1 MTKNDH
7 RPVGATIELVALCS
21 PQIFPHSG
29 EAGATGQTP
38 TRLVVLLSR
47 GPCGGQGPARTWPLV
62 MTSVPLRIRILFT
75 HTPLNGCQRW
85 AGTRSVLGAAAGR
98 PRSCPPA
105 PLQQLPPALLSPA
118 PASSPS
124 CFVPAACCSGG
135 SLAQHKLSF
144 SFLLKNTQGFPGVD

>member
-1 MTKNDH
+1 MTK
-7 RPVGATIELVALCS
+7 PAELVALCS

-38 TRLVVLLSR
+38 TRLVVFLSP
-47 GPCGGQGPARTWPLV
+47 GPCGGQGPAHTWPPLV
-62 MTSVPLRIRILFT
+62 MTSVPLRIWILFT
-75 HTPLNGCQRW
+75 HTPLSSCCRGW

-98 PRSCPPA
+98 PGSCPPT
-105 PLQQLPPALLSPA
+105 PLQQLRPALRPPA